1 MYIFNKNKKPHSTEK
16 LNKLIIS
23 AGPKGIWYG
32 IICIVLKSL
41 SHLAALP
48 LRLHGILKFP
58 RAQWDRM
65 EIWLFSWRWRCLG
78 VSMFQW
84 SSMAFLRRPVG
95 DCLLS
100 HGTLTARSRS
110 FHCALTALPLR
121 ASSCHGTC
129 TMCALRVQGASTA
142 CIELSWHMH
151 YVCTARSRSFHCAD
165 GVLVA
170 FGGCWNNWQGPHIT
184 SPAWWSTS
192 VNISQTKVMYI
203 SSRHKQH
210 IINTTDADIC
220 YKSR

>member
-78 VSMFQW
+78 VSMFQR
-84 SSMAFLRRPVG
+84 SSMAFLRRSSWRLPA
-95 DCLLS
+95 LS
-100 HGTLTARSRS
+100 WHS
-110 FHCALTALPLR
+110 H
-121 ASSCHGTC
+121 
-129 TMCALRVQGASTA
+129 GASTA

-151 YVCTARSRSFHCAD
+151 YVCTARSRSFHCMHRVVMAHALC
-165 GVLVA
+165 VHCA
-170 FGGCWNNWQGPHIT
+170 FTELPLRWQRFGCIRRLL
-184 SPAWWSTS
+184 
-192 VNISQTKVMYI
+192 K
-203 SSRHKQH
+203 
-210 IINTTDADIC
+210 
-220 YKSR
+220 

>member
-58 RAQWDRM
+58 RAQWERRS
-65 EIWLFSWRWRCLG
+65 SWRLP
-78 VSMFQW
+78 
-84 SSMAFLRRPVG
+84 A
-95 DCLLS
+95 LS
-100 HGTLTARSRS
+100 RHS
-110 FHCALTALPLR
+110 H
-121 ASSCHGTC
+121 
-129 TMCALRVQGASTA
+129 GASTA